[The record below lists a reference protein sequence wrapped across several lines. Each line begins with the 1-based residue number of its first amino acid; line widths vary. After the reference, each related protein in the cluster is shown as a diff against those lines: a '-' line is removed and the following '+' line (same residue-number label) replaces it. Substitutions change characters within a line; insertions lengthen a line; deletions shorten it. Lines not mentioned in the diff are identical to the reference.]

1 MFNYDKEGVD
11 PRNITNTFN
20 GETRTASTLRSRK
33 RWEYLSSLFLF
44 NTAGG
49 SRPWNKKKKKKKT
62 VWEGSKLSLFIH
74 DIKVWTKISM
84 DYVKTFRM
92 NKWL

>member
-1 MFNYDKEGVD
+1 MVKHVLLRLYDQEKGE
-11 PRNITNTFN
+11 NTCPHYFYSTLPEDLDL
-20 GETRTASTLRSRK
+20 ETRR
-33 RWEYLSSLFLF
+33 
-44 NTAGG
+44 
-49 SRPWNKKKKKKKT
+49 KKKT